1 MTITVD
7 WDAKPQL
14 KQILLVLGTST
25 GDRLWY
31 FMGALSKPSIYYNAQ
46 AEKEKDHIIYEPRH
60 EKTKILPMRK
70 QRCRSALQ

>member
-46 AEKEKDHIIYEPRH
+46 AEKEKDHIIYE
-60 EKTKILPMRK
+60 KTKILPMRK
-70 QRCRSALQ
+70 QRRRSASQ